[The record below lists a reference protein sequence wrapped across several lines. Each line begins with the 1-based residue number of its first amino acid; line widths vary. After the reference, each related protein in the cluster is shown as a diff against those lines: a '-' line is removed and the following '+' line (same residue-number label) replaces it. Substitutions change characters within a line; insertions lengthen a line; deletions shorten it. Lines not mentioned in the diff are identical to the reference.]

1 MINIIFAVLQLLLA
15 IGIIGF
21 WISFFKGDSESKMS
35 EVEYKHEKS
44 FPLPDLGWVTPTSII
59 SAIGLLL
66 DQPFGYL
73 FCIIAGSGMMF
84 LGLIDLAFNYQ
95 NDQFSREKRGFDAI
109 MSIIIVSIMLI
120 FGPIF
125 IIYGSVYFLF

>member
-1 MINIIFAVLQLLLA
+1 MLNILFALFQVLIAL
-15 IGIIGF
+15 GIIGF
-21 WISFFKGDSESKMS
+21 WISFYAGDSESKMS

-44 FPLPDLGWVTPTSII
+44 FPLPDLGWVTPTSLIA
-59 SAIGLLL
+59 AIGLFL

-73 FCIIAGSGMMF
+73 FSIITGSGMIF

-109 MSIIIVSIMLI
+109 MSLFIVSIMLI

-125 IIYGSVYFLF
+125 IIYGSIYFLL